1 MRQCKCGGI
10 IKQNELTLQRE
21 SWHCESCG
29 KYEIQMKSDLIIEHY
44 ANLALKP
51 AWLDYVRQQV
61 KLMEQEPAFHGIG
74 KLIAQRIKEL
84 KNEHN

>member
-1 MRQCKCGGI
+1 MVLNLKI
-10 IKQNELTLQRE
+10 EL
-21 SWHCESCG
+21 
-29 KYEIQMKSDLIIEHY
+29 IVDHY
-44 ANLALKP
+44 AKLAIKP

-84 KNEHN
+84 NADRHV

>member
-1 MRQCKCGGI
+1 M
-10 IKQNELTLQRE
+10 TLITEMNNQ
-21 SWHCESCG
+21 
-29 KYEIQMKSDLIIEHY
+29 IIIEHY
-44 ANLALKP
+44 AKLAIKP

-61 KLMEQEPAFHGIG
+61 KLMEQEPAFYGIG

>member
-1 MRQCKCGGI
+1 M
-10 IKQNELTLQRE
+10 NLQM
-21 SWHCESCG
+21 
-29 KYEIQMKSDLIIEHY
+29 IVEHY
-44 ANLALKP
+44 AKLAIKP

-84 KNEHN
+84 NESVPNN

>member
-1 MRQCKCGGI
+1 MNLQI
-10 IKQNELTLQRE
+10 IV
-21 SWHCESCG
+21 
-29 KYEIQMKSDLIIEHY
+29 EHY
-44 ANLALKP
+44 AKLAIKP

-84 KNEHN
+84 NADRHV